1 MHAQAMNQRQIN
13 SVTRSITMPDLQPIN
28 RMHAKLQTLHRH
40 VLIACSLVFC
50 LLPGALWAQGR
61 GPGIDELL
69 RQQRYTEA
77 VPLLIARA
85 DKGDSE
91 AQLMMGL
98 LYFQGAL
105 PADGLGQG
113 RGPNGEPY
121 PDGRAW
127 AAIARGW
134 LERVVNQPGASET
147 NRRAAWH
154 GIAMTWCCWPGF
166 SSAIQISSS
175 EWASAVSA
183 FEQAVARGNGTS
195 MLMLAEMYATPKG
208 VPRNDARALE
218 LLNRLASASDVEPAV
233 RAKGQQMA
241 ALIEERG
248 RTESRQASEVA
259 AAAARQAEQDRVA
272 LEARRQRYLAQ
283 QEADR
288 REAEATRERERLAR
302 EREERERPAREAA
315 ARAQAAADRTQREA
329 QEREQARVCDELR
342 AVCPRLVFAGKPVVE
357 EIANRLSIHPGSIRL
372 DRVTLEKGIFGCA
385 CQAVFWTSS
394 GTLSCSVRQYSGLTV
409 TAASCSR

>member
-1 MHAQAMNQRQIN
+1 
-13 SVTRSITMPDLQPIN
+13 
-28 RMHAKLQTLHRH
+28 MHAKRLTLQAR
-40 VLIACSLVFC
+40 VLIACWLVFG

-61 GPGIDELL
+61 GPALEELL
-69 RQQRYTEA
+69 RLQRYNEA
-77 VPLLIARA
+77 VPLLTARA
-85 DKGDSE
+85 DKGDTD

-134 LERVVNQPGASET
+134 LERVVNQPGASEA

-154 GIAMTWCCWPGF
+154 GIAMSWCCWPRF
-166 SSAIQISSS
+166 SPAIQISSA

-183 FEQAVARGNGTS
+183 FEQAVARGNGPS

-208 VPRNDARALE
+208 VARNDARALE
-218 LLNRLASASDVEPAV
+218 LLNRLAAVSDVEPAV
-233 RAKGQQMA
+233 RTQGQQMA
-241 ALIEERG
+241 AQIEERG
-248 RTESRQASEVA
+248 RTETRQAADAA

-272 LEARRQRYLAQ
+272 QEARRQRYLAQ

-288 REAEATRERERLAR
+288 REAEAARERERQERA
-302 EREERERPAREAA
+302 REERERPAREAA
-315 ARAQAAADRTQREA
+315 ARAQAAADRAQSEA
-329 QEREQARVCDELR
+329 QSREQARVCDELR
-342 AVCPRLVFAGKPVVE
+342 AVCPRLVFAGKPLVE
-357 EIANRLSIHPGSIRL
+357 EIANRLSVHPGSIRL
-372 DRVTLEKGIFGCA
+372 DRVTLEKGIFGCS

-394 GTLSCSVRQYSGLTV
+394 GTLGCSVRQYSGLTV